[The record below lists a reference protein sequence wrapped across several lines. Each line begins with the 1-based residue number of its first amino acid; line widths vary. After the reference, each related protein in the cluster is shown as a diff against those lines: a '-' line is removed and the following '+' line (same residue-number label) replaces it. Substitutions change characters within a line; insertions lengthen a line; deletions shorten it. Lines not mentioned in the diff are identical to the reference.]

1 MTDFL
6 AESFKAVVGIGAWI
20 AVLACLGFGLYGF
33 TVLGWRP
40 IAALAAAGF
49 GLFITVVSFGSLAL
63 MIQNNSLL
71 KKIAEGERQEAAGRT
86 GPKAPARVE
95 PRLKA

>member
-33 TVLGWRP
+33 AVLGWRP
-40 IAALAAAGF
+40 IAALAAATF

-63 MIQNNSLL
+63 MIKNNALL
-71 KKIAEGERQEAAGRT
+71 KKSPKVIGKRLQEEQVRRHLHGSNH
-86 GPKAPARVE
+86 G
-95 PRLKA
+95 